1 MIFSIRV
8 VLCIRNFFFFL
19 QTNEK
24 FIKLMEGLCF
34 DILRGKFLGE
44 VTEIKDAFSYG
55 SSVLEAATRT
65 CERMHFNVMIF
76 FSLREE

>member
-1 MIFSIRV
+1 MIFSIRDI
-8 VLCIRNFFFFL
+8 LCIKNSFFL